1 MNQLQDLDLKNK
13 KVFIRADL
21 NVPIKSGQIT
31 STKRIEASLPT
42 ISHCLKMGA
51 KVMITS
57 HLGRPEEGKYNPE
70 FSLLPVVEFLEN
82 HFKKKIILIKDW
94 VDQKIDLEPGDLV
107 VLENC
112 RFNEGESDNN
122 ENLSKKYAAL
132 ADIFIMDAF
141 GTAHRKQASTYGIA
155 QFCTQV
161 CAGKLF
167 FCELDAL
174 KKVMSDPKSPMIAIV
189 GGSKVSTKLSIL
201 ESLSDRVDQLILGGG
216 IANTFLKAQ
225 GFNIG
230 NSLCENDFIDS
241 AKKIIN
247 KLESR
252 GASLPLVTDVICGK
266 DLNEN
271 EVAVKKNIN
280 DLDQTDMIFDL
291 GPETMKGIEEN
302 IKKSQTILWNGP
314 IGVFE
319 FSQFSKGTESLAH
332 SIANSIAFSLVGGG
346 DTIAALEKFGMLKNM
361 SYISTAGGAFLEF
374 VEGKKLPAIE
384 ILEKRSTVEK

>member
-1 MNQLQDLDLKNK
+1 
-13 KVFIRADL
+13 
-21 NVPIKSGQIT
+21 
-31 STKRIEASLPT
+31 
-42 ISHCLKMGA
+42 
-51 KVMITS
+51 
-57 HLGRPEEGKYNPE
+57 
-70 FSLLPVVEFLEN
+70 
-82 HFKKKIILIKDW
+82 
-94 VDQKIDLEPGDLV
+94 
-107 VLENC
+107 
-112 RFNEGESDNN
+112 
-122 ENLSKKYAAL
+122 
-132 ADIFIMDAF
+132 
-141 GTAHRKQASTYGIA
+141 
-155 QFCTQV
+155 
-161 CAGKLF
+161 
-167 FCELDAL
+167 
-174 KKVMSDPKSPMIAIV
+174 MSDPKSPMIAIV

-319 FSQFSKGTESLAH
+319 LSQFSKGTELLAH

-361 SYISTAGGAFLEF
+361 FISQLGGAFLEF
-374 VEGKKLPAIE
+374 VEGKKLPAVE
-384 ILEKRSTVEK
+384 ILEKRSTVE